1 MLKLS
6 DEETALLRGS
16 RGRAVQFAME
26 VLVKMGQIQGAQRM
40 VPITSAHVDGCAYE
54 GDAIVDFVEFLA
66 QADGHVAVP
75 TTLNAISIERGSWRR
90 LNIPEAFGEKAGR
103 VVDGYLQ
110 MGCRPTFTC
119 SPYQVGHTPALGEH
133 VAWAESNAIAYANS
147 ILGART
153 DRYGDFLDISAA
165 LAGRVPEVGL
175 HRTENRRARIV
186 IQLGDDMDDAIRHH
200 DAFYP
205 LLGYWVGLEAGG
217 RVPAI
222 VGIPS
227 DTSADRL
234 KALLAASASS
244 GAVALMHLVGLTP
257 EAPTLDAALNG
268 DPPDRVVEVTR
279 AELRATFEELDGG
292 YREAVHA
299 VVLGSPH
306 FSAEEFRELAVLVRG
321 RSKHESLRFLITTNR
336 TARDAARAQGTLSTV
351 EAFGAEVIADTCIL
365 LAPLLGREV
374 RTMMTNSGKYAH
386 YSPGRLGVDVL
397 FGSLKDCVETAVMGR
412 LVREDLP
419 W

>member
-1 MLKLS
+1 MKLT

-26 VLVKMGQIQGAQRM
+26 VLVKMGEIQGAQRM

-54 GDAIVDFVEFLA
+54 GDAVVDFVEFLA
-66 QADGHVAVP
+66 RAGGKVAVP

-103 VVDGYLQ
+103 IVDGYLQ

-119 SPYQVGHTPALGEH
+119 SPYQMGCTPALGEH

-165 LAGRVPEVGL
+165 LAGRVPDVGL
-175 HRTENRRARIV
+175 HRTANRRARLV
-186 IQLGDDMDDAIRHH
+186 IHLGHDMDEAFRRHE
-200 DAFYP
+200 AFYP
-205 LLGYWVGLEAGG
+205 LLGYWVGLQAGG

-222 VGIPS
+222 TGIPP

-244 GAVALMHLVGLTP
+244 GAVALMHMVGLTP
-257 EAPTLDAALNG
+257 EAPSLDAALKG
-268 DPPDRVVEVTR
+268 GQPDREVEVTR
-279 AELRATFEELDGG
+279 ADLRATFEELDGG

-306 FSAEEFRELAVLVRG
+306 FSTAEFRELALWVRG
-321 RSKHESLRFLITTNR
+321 RQKHESLRFLITTNR
-336 TARDAARAQGTLSTV
+336 TARDTARTEGTLSTV

-374 RTMMTNSGKYAH
+374 RTIMTNSGKYAH

-397 FGSLKDCVETAVMGR
+397 FGSLKDCVETAVKGR